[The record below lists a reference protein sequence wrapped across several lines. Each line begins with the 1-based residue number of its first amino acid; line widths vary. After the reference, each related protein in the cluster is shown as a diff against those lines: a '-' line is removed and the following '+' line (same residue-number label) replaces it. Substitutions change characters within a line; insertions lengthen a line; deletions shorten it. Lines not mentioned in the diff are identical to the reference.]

1 MDFLEHQK
9 KARGRSKALFWI
21 FPIAVLLVAIGV
33 WLVLRWSLWLLLP
46 GIARVSENP
55 AAWESTVESG
65 QLWLGSAQ
73 FAFWTIGIVM
83 VVIFVAS
90 LWKMLSLRGGGM
102 TVALL
107 MKGIPISHATSSRE
121 RRQLLNV
128 VEEMSIASGMPVPP
142 VFVVDSR
149 SINALAA
156 GWTPEDAVII
166 VTQGLVDRLSRD
178 EMQGVAAHEFS
189 HIVHGDIRINSRLVG
204 VIHGIMIVGGIGQW
218 MLRSPSEASG
228 FDRGSARG
236 SILILVILAIIGFF
250 IMVVGSIGTLVGRI
264 IQSAVSR
271 QREFL
276 ADAAAVDYTRNP
288 DGIAGALREI
298 GSRGSRNRLASINS
312 NEFAHFFFTNPA
324 SGWLSTHPP
333 LEHRIA
339 RIERVPVE
347 DIGRITTVG
356 GGGAGVSAGIELGI
370 ACAGLQQLGE
380 MTPSMTEHARSLMD
394 QLPRRLLDSIHTP
407 LGAQAAILGLVYDP
421 DFELQRKQRSM
432 VSSRIGAPVTA
443 EIKAIHPYLIAMD
456 RVQKLL
462 ILDLSVPALAR
473 LDRFETERLIEVVEL
488 CIKADERTDLF
499 EWLVGRIILR
509 RLRLRLSLHLS
520 REGRRTLDQVG
531 PSAACAVYAVAR
543 RGARE
548 EEAADAAYAAGIKRL
563 GVALP
568 VPDRSSMSL
577 ESLGKAFDELG
588 EAALEVRVAILE
600 SCLVTAAN
608 DGMIRTGEYEMI
620 RAVADAL
627 GIGMPPILPG
637 KVKRSIPTVSAG

>member
-9 KARGRSKALFWI
+9 KARGRSKKLYWI
-21 FPIAVLLVAIGV
+21 FPMAVLLVATGV
-33 WLVLRWSLWLLLP
+33 WVVLRWSLWLLLP
-46 GIARVSENP
+46 GTAAVSENST
-55 AAWESTVESG
+55 AWEPVVESG
-65 QLWLGSAQ
+65 QQWLGSAQ
-73 FAFWTIGIVM
+73 FMFWTIGIVM
-83 VVIFVAS
+83 AVIFVSS
-90 LWKMLSLRGGGM
+90 LWKMFSLRGGGM
-102 TVALL
+102 KVASL
-107 MKGIPISHATSSRE
+107 MHGIPISHESSSHE

-142 VFVVDSR
+142 VFVIDSR
-149 SINALAA
+149 SLNALAA
-156 GWTPEDAVII
+156 GWTPEDAVIV

-178 EMQGVAAHEFS
+178 EMQGVIAHEFS

-204 VIHGIMIVGGIGQW
+204 VIHGIMVVGGIGRC
-218 MLRSPSEASG
+218 MIRAPYRDGE
-228 FDRGSARG
+228 FDEDTFKALPIMI
-236 SILILVILAIIGFF
+236 ILMIIGFF
-250 IMVVGSIGTLVGRI
+250 IMVVGSIGTLVGRV

-271 QREFL
+271 QREYL
-276 ADAAAVDYTRNP
+276 ADAAAVDFTRNP
-288 DGIAGALREI
+288 DGIAGALRKI
-298 GSRGSRNRLASINS
+298 GARGSRNQLGLISS
-312 NEFAHFFFTNPA
+312 SEFAHFFFTNPV

-356 GGGAGVSAGIELGI
+356 GGGPGVSAGIELGI

-380 MTPSMTEHARSLMD
+380 MTPSATEHARSLMD
-394 QLPRRLLDSIHTP
+394 QLPRRLADSIHTA
-407 LGAQAAILGLVYDP
+407 LGAQAAIVGLLYDP
-421 DFELQRKQRSM
+421 EFKLQRKQRSM
-432 VSSRIGAPVTA
+432 VSSRLGAPVTA

-456 RVQKLL
+456 RVQELL

-473 LDRFETERLIEVVEL
+473 LNRFETERLLQVVEL
-488 CIKADERTDLF
+488 CIEVDERTDLF
-499 EWLVGRIILR
+499 EWIVGRIILR
-509 RLRLRLSLHLS
+509 RLRLRLSLHVS
-520 REGRRTLDQVG
+520 REGRRTLAQVG
-531 PSAACAVYAVAR
+531 SSAACAVYAVAR

-548 EEAADAAYAAGIKRL
+548 EAAADAAYAAGIERL

-568 VPDRSSMSL
+568 VPDRSAMSL
-577 ESLGKAFDELG
+577 EGLGKAFDELG

-600 SCLVTAAN
+600 SCLVAAAN

-637 KVKRSIPTVSAG
+637 KVKRSIPTVSAK

>member
-9 KARGRSKALFWI
+9 KARGRSKLLVWI
-21 FPIAVLLVAIGV
+21 FPVAVLVVATGV

-46 GIARVSENP
+46 GTAAVSENP
-55 AAWESTVESG
+55 IAWESTVESG
-65 QLWLGSAQ
+65 QQLVGTAA

-90 LWKMLSLRGGGM
+90 LWKMYSLRGGGM

-107 MKGIPISHATSSRE
+107 MKGIPISHSSSSRE

-142 VFVVDSR
+142 VFVIDNR

-178 EMQGVAAHEFS
+178 EMQGVIAHEFS

-204 VIHGIMIVGGIGQW
+204 VIHGIVIVGAFGQW
-218 MLRSPSEASG
+218 MMHSPYRDGEINEAA
-228 FDRGSARG
+228 FKALP
-236 SILILVILAIIGFF
+236 ILIVFAIIGFF
-250 IMVVGSIGTLVGRI
+250 IRIVGSIGTLVGRI

-271 QREFL
+271 QREYL

-288 DGIAGALREI
+288 DGIAGALRAI
-298 GSRGSRNRLASINS
+298 GSRGSRNRLGSINS
-312 NEFAHFFFTNPA
+312 SEFAHFFFTNPA
-324 SGWLSTHPP
+324 SGWLSTHPS

-339 RIERVPVE
+339 RIERVPVGE
-347 DIGRITTVG
+347 IGRITTVG
-356 GGGAGVSAGIELGI
+356 GGGAGRSASIELGM

-380 MTPSMTEHARSLMD
+380 MAPSMTEHARSLMD
-394 QLPRRLLDSIHTP
+394 QLPRRLLDSIHTSR
-407 LGAQAAILGLVYDP
+407 GAEAAIVGLLYDP
-421 DFELQRKQRSM
+421 DFKLQRKQRS
-432 VSSRIGAPVTA
+432 VVNSRLGAPVTA
-443 EIKAIHPYLIAMD
+443 ELKAIHPYLIAMD

-462 ILDLSVPALAR
+462 ILDLSVPALSR
-473 LDRFETERLIEVVEL
+473 LDRFETDRLIGVVES
-488 CIKADERTDLF
+488 CIDVDERTDLF

-509 RLRLRLSLHLS
+509 RLRLRMSLHVS
-520 REGRRTLDQVG
+520 REGRRTLAQVG
-531 PSAACAVYAVAR
+531 SSAACALYAVAR

-548 EEAADAAYAAGIKRL
+548 EAAAADAFAAGIERL
-563 GVALP
+563 GLALP

-577 ESLGKAFDELG
+577 EGLDKAFDELG

-637 KVKRSIPTVSAG
+637 QVKRSIPTVSTE

>member
-9 KARGRSKALFWI
+9 KARGRSKLLFWI
-21 FPIAVLLVAIGV
+21 FPVAVLVVAAGV
-33 WLVLRWSLWLLLP
+33 WLVLRWSLWLILP
-46 GIARVSENP
+46 GIAAVSENP
-55 AAWESTVESG
+55 IAWESTVEAG
-65 QLWLGSAQ
+65 QQLVGSAA

-83 VVIFVAS
+83 VVIFVSS
-90 LWKMLSLRGGGM
+90 LWKMYTLRGGGM

-107 MKGIPISHATSSRE
+107 MKGIPISHASSSHE

-142 VFVVDSR
+142 VFVIDNR

-178 EMQGVAAHEFS
+178 EMQGVIAHEFS

-204 VIHGIMIVGGIGQW
+204 VIHGIVIVGAFGHW
-218 MLRSPSEASG
+218 MMHSPYRDGEINEAA
-228 FDRGSARG
+228 FKALP
-236 SILILVILAIIGFF
+236 ILIVFAIIGFC
-250 IMVVGSIGTLVGRI
+250 IRVVGSIGTLVGRI

-271 QREFL
+271 QREYL

-298 GSRGSRNRLASINS
+298 GSRGSRNRLGSINS
-312 NEFAHFFFTNPA
+312 TEFAHFFFTNPA
-324 SGWLSTHPP
+324 SGWLSTHPS

-347 DIGRITTVG
+347 EIGRITTVG
-356 GGGAGVSAGIELGI
+356 GGGAGTSAGIELGM
-370 ACAGLQQLGE
+370 ACAGLQQLGD
-380 MTPSMTEHARSLMD
+380 MAPSMTEHARSLMD

-407 LGAQAAILGLVYDP
+407 RGAEAAIVGLLYDP
-421 DFELQRKQRSM
+421 DLKLQRKQRN
-432 VSSRIGAPVTA
+432 VVNSRLGAPVTA
-443 EIKAIHPYLIAMD
+443 ELKAIHPYLIAMD

-462 ILDLSVPALAR
+462 ILDLSVPALSR
-473 LDRFETERLIEVVEL
+473 LDRFETDRLIGVVES
-488 CIKADERTDLF
+488 CIDVDERTDLF

-509 RLRLRLSLHLS
+509 RLRLRLSLHVS
-520 REGRRTLDQVG
+520 REGRRTLAQVG
-531 PSAACAVYAVAR
+531 SSAACALYAVAR

-548 EEAADAAYAAGIKRL
+548 EAAADEAFAAGIERL
-563 GVALP
+563 GLALP

-577 ESLGKAFDELG
+577 ESLGKAFDEIA

-637 KVKRSIPTVSAG
+637 QVKRSIPTVSDG